1 MSAATNTVEAYERLR
16 AAVLGAEP
24 VSGQD
29 LSTLRHR
36 GLASWLKSLDPQPQ
50 TAPHHAR
57 WALMQGTI
65 PHPAPA
71 ANELTRLIAGI
82 VVALAAEP
90 AHA

>member
-1 MSAATNTVEAYERLR
+1 MPAATNTVEAYERLR

-24 VSGQD
+24 VSGRD
-29 LSTLRHR
+29 LSTVRHR
-36 GLASWLKSLDPQPQ
+36 GLASWLKNLDPQPHA
-50 TAPHHAR
+50 APDHAR

-71 ANELTRLIAGI
+71 ANELTRLIAGL